1 MVTMAYETG
10 PLEATIFA
18 AAGDNANLQRE
29 LSLAFTESVGRQLDL
44 LRRSRCDANWELAA
58 LRLRAIAASF
68 NAVEL
73 VSLANE
79 TLISAPGEPT
89 VIRKIDTFLRDMS
102 AANSA

>member
-1 MVTMAYETG
+1 MAYETG

-18 AAGDNANLQRE
+18 AAGDNAKLQDE
-29 LSLAFTESVGRQLDL
+29 LALAFIQSIARQLDL
-44 LRRSRCDANWELAA
+44 LRRSRCDANWEMAA

-79 TLISAPGEPT
+79 TLESAPGEPT
-89 VIRKIDTFLRDMS
+89 VIRKIDNFLQEMS
-102 AANSA
+102 SAKSD